1 MESDKGKSSVE
12 KYRLK
17 QLVAE
22 LSKKRGR
29 GTELISLYIPPGK
42 PIHEVINA
50 LREEWGTASN
60 IKSDTTRTHV
70 QDALVKTMQRLKLY
84 KKAPENGLVIFC
96 GALPTNGPG
105 SETIFLYEI
114 VPIKP
119 VQTYLYRC
127 DDHFHTEFLQEMLKE
142 ETLIGII
149 SIDTSEAGLGLLYG
163 DRIEVAE
170 VLTSGISGKHR
181 AGGQSARRFERLREM
196 EVNDFFHRVGRHA
209 TKLFLEENKVSKLI
223 VSGPGP
229 TKDDFLKGEY
239 LHYQLRDKIVAVIDT
254 SYAGEEGI
262 RETVMKAEK
271 VLEDL
276 RLVEEIKLVQNF
288 LREVTKEDGL
298 AVYGINAVE
307 NSLNQGNVDTII
319 VVEDINIIV
328 LKVKCKYCGKE
339 IIEYIA
345 RDEYIKRK
353 QEILASACT
362 GCQRLDYEVEEEDY
376 IEYIAR
382 KADLVGA
389 RVEVISSKTESG
401 MMLKNFGGIG
411 AILRYRPRA

>member
-1 MESDKGKSSVE
+1 MNKTGEKSSVE

-60 IKSDTTRTHV
+60 IKSDTTRNHV

-84 KKAPENGLVIFC
+84 KKIPENGLVIFC
-96 GALPTNGPG
+96 GALPTNGLG

-142 ETLIGII
+142 ETFIGII

-163 DRIEVAE
+163 DRVEVAE
-170 VLTSGISGKHR
+170 VLTSGVSGKHR

-196 EVNDFFHRVGRHA
+196 EINGFFHRVGRHA
-209 TKLFLEENKVSKLI
+209 TKLFLEENNISKLI

-229 TKDDFLKGEY
+229 TKDYFLKGEY
-239 LHYQLRDKIVAVIDT
+239 LHYQLRDKIVSVIDT
-254 SYAGEEGI
+254 SYAGEEGV

-276 RLVEEIKLVQNF
+276 RLVEEMKLVQNF
-288 LREVTKEDGL
+288 LREISKDGL
-298 AVYGINAVE
+298 AVYGIQAIE
-307 NSLNQGNVDTII
+307 NSLDQGNVDVIII
-319 VVEDINIIV
+319 VEDLNMLMV
-328 LKVKCKYCGKE
+328 KVKCKYCGKE
-339 IIEYIA
+339 KEEHITRE
-345 RDEYIKRK
+345 EYIKRK
-353 QEILASACT
+353 QEILSTACT
-362 GCQRLDYEVEEEDY
+362 ECQRIDYEIEEEDY
-376 IEYIAR
+376 IEYIAN

-401 MMLKNFGGIG
+401 IMLKNFGGIG
-411 AILRYRPRA
+411 AILRYKYHN

>member
-1 MESDKGKSSVE
+1 MSKVEGKNSVE

-17 QLVAE
+17 QLVTE
-22 LSKKRGR
+22 LSKKKGR

-50 LREEWGTASN
+50 LKEEWGTASN
-60 IKSDTTRTHV
+60 IKSDTTRSHV

-84 KKAPENGLVIFC
+84 KKTPENGLVIFC
-96 GALPTNGPG
+96 GALPTNGLG

-127 DDHFHTEFLQEMLKE
+127 DDHFHTEFLKEILKE
-142 ETLIGII
+142 ETYIGII

-163 DRIEVAE
+163 DRVDVAE
-170 VLTSGISGKHR
+170 VLTSGVSGKHR

-196 EVNDFFHRVGRHA
+196 EINEFFHRVGKHA
-209 TKLFLEENKVSKLI
+209 TKLFLEENNITKLI
-223 VSGPGP
+223 ISGPGP

-276 RLVEEIKLVQNF
+276 RLVEEMKLVQNF
-288 LREVTKEDGL
+288 LREVSKENGL
-298 AVYGINAVE
+298 AVYGIRAIE
-307 NSLNQGNVDTII
+307 NSLNQGKADAII
-319 VVEDINIIV
+319 VVEDLNMIV
-328 LKVKCKYCGKE
+328 LKVKCKYCGREKV
-339 IIEYIA
+339 EYIT
-345 RDEYIKRK
+345 REEYIKRK
-353 QEILASACT
+353 QEIITTACT
-362 GCQRLDYEVEEEDY
+362 GCQRTDYEIEEEDY

-382 KADLVGA
+382 KADMIGA
-389 RVEVISSKTESG
+389 KVEVISSKTEAG
-401 MMLKNFGGIG
+401 TMLKNFGGIG
-411 AILRYRPRA
+411 AILKYKYHN

>member
-1 MESDKGKSSVE
+1 MSKSEEKSSVE

-60 IKSDTTRTHV
+60 IKSDTTRNHV

-84 KKAPENGLVIFC
+84 KKTPENGLVIFC
-96 GALPTNGPG
+96 GALPTNGLG
-105 SETIFLYEI
+105 SETVFLYEI

-142 ETLIGII
+142 ETYIGII

-163 DRIEVAE
+163 DRVEVAE
-170 VLTSGISGKHR
+170 VLTSGVSGKHR

-196 EVNDFFHRVGRHA
+196 EINEFFHRVGRHA
-209 TKLFLEENKVSKLI
+209 TKLFLEENKISKLVI
-223 VSGPGP
+223 SGPGP

-239 LHYQLRDKIVAVIDT
+239 LHYQLRDKIIAVIDT

-276 RLVEEIKLVQNF
+276 RLVEEMKLVQNF
-288 LREVTKEDGL
+288 LREVSKEDGL
-298 AVYGINAVE
+298 AVYGIQAIE
-307 NSLNQGNVDTII
+307 NSLNQGNVDTVI
-319 VVEDINIIV
+319 VVEDLNMIV

-339 IIEYIA
+339 KIEYIT
-345 RDEYIKRK
+345 REEYIKRK
-353 QEILASACT
+353 QEIISTACKE
-362 GCQRLDYEVEEEDY
+362 CQRVEYEIEEEDY

-382 KADLVGA
+382 KADIVGA
-389 RVEVISSKTESG
+389 RVEVISSKTETG
-401 MMLKNFGGIG
+401 FMLKNFGGIG
-411 AILRYRPRA
+411 AILKYKYHN

>member
-1 MESDKGKSSVE
+1 MSKIEEKSSVE

-60 IKSDTTRTHV
+60 IKSDTTRSHV

-84 KKAPENGLVIFC
+84 KKTPENGLVIFC
-96 GALPTNGPG
+96 GALPTNGLG

-142 ETLIGII
+142 ETYIGII

-163 DRIEVAE
+163 DRVEVAE
-170 VLTSGISGKHR
+170 VLTSGVSGKHR

-196 EVNDFFHRVGRHA
+196 EINEFFHRVGRHA
-209 TKLFLEENKVSKLI
+209 TKLFLEENKISKLVI
-223 VSGPGP
+223 SGPGP

-239 LHYQLRDKIVAVIDT
+239 LHYQLRDKIIAVIDT

-276 RLVEEIKLVQNF
+276 RVVEEMKMVQNF
-288 LREVTKEDGL
+288 LREVSKEDGL
-298 AVYGINAVE
+298 AVYGIQAIE
-307 NSLNQGNVDTII
+307 NSLNQGNVDIII
-319 VVEDINIIV
+319 VVEDLNMIV

-339 IIEYIA
+339 KIEYIT
-345 RDEYIKRK
+345 REEYIKRK
-353 QEILASACT
+353 QEIISTACT
-362 GCQRLDYEVEEEDY
+362 ECQRVEYEIEEEDY

-382 KADLVGA
+382 KADIVGA
-389 RVEVISSKTESG
+389 RVEVISSKTETG
-401 MMLKNFGGIG
+401 LMLKNFGGIG
-411 AILRYRPRA
+411 AILKYKYHN